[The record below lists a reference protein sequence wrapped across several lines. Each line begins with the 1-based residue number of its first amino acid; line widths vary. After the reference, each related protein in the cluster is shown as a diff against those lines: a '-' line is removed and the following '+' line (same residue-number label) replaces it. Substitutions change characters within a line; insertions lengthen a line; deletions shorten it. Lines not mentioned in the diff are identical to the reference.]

1 MIFEN
6 IKVSGKI
13 DYNYFLKVMLEQ
25 YEYKFEISEFNMLDE
40 YFPEF
45 QTFIIEYK
53 NKYILKN
60 KYRFYYKDF
69 NFYNT
74 TFEFGFKDIT
84 ELISSQDLKNILT
97 NETFRLMNI
106 DSENIVKD
114 FLSRLM
120 IKFEKYFEISVDKLD
135 IWY

>member
-13 DYNYFLKVMLEQ
+13 DYNYFQKSMIEQ

-45 QTFIIEYK
+45 QTFIIDYK
-53 NKYILKN
+53 NKLKN

-135 IWY
+135 I

>member
-53 NKYILKN
+53 NKLEN
-60 KYRFYYKDF
+60 KYKFYYTKFDF
-69 NFYNT
+69 YKTEFV
-74 TFEFGFKDIT
+74 FGFKDMT
-84 ELISSQDLKNILT
+84 ELISSQDLKNLLT
-97 NETFRLMNI
+97 NETYRLMNV
-106 DSENIVKD
+106 DHENIVRD
-114 FLSRLM
+114 FLSRLLIM
-120 IKFEKYFEISVDKLD
+120 FEKYFEISVDKLD
-135 IWY
+135 AVN

>member
-1 MIFEN
+1 MVFEN

-25 YEYKFEISEFNMLDE
+25 YEYKFEITKFNMLDE

-53 NKYILKN
+53 NKLEN
-60 KYRFYYKDF
+60 KYKFYYTKFDF
-69 NFYNT
+69 YKTEFV
-74 TFEFGFKDIT
+74 FGFKDMT
-84 ELISSQDLKNILT
+84 ELISSQDLKNLLT
-97 NETFRLMNI
+97 NETYRLMNV
-106 DSENIVKD
+106 DHENIVRD
-114 FLSRLM
+114 FLSRLL

-135 IWY
+135 AVN

>member
-53 NKYILKN
+53 NKLEN
-60 KYRFYYKDF
+60 KYKFYYTKFDF
-69 NFYNT
+69 YKTEFV
-74 TFEFGFKDIT
+74 FGFKDMT
-84 ELISSQDLKNILT
+84 ELISSQDLKNLLT
-97 NETFRLMNI
+97 NETYRLMNV
-106 DSENIVKD
+106 DHENIVRD
-114 FLSRLM
+114 FLSRLL

-135 IWY
+135 AVN